1 MPVSFLPL
9 PVHGLVLFTYSG
21 HVGMGESMAAI
32 TAAARHPAFR
42 PGMRH
47 LVDVSAI
54 TGFEKVF
61 PTLLSMQ
68 AKVLDDFPVIEEP
81 TIVLWY
87 APTRI
92 GQEMAQTVAKSWAET
107 AHVRLVVQEDEEGAL
122 SILGLRETRISQ
134 LLTKAGAVQ
143 PNESAAPVAVPQ
155 TGKNKRPEGG
165 ATCL

>member
-1 MPVSFLPL
+1 MPVTFLPL
-9 PVHGLVLFTYSG
+9 PDHGLVLFTYSG

-32 TAAARHPAFR
+32 AEAARHPAYR

-47 LVDVSAI
+47 LVDISAI

-61 PTLLSMQ
+61 PALLSMQ
-68 AKVLDDFPVIEEP
+68 AKVLDDFPVIAEP
-81 TIVLWY
+81 TMVLWY

-122 SILGLRETRISQ
+122 SVLGLRETRISQ
-134 LLTKAGAVQ
+134 LLPKDGARQPDETAASGAV
-143 PNESAAPVAVPQ
+143 PDSGRN
-155 TGKNKRPEGG
+155 GRPEGG
-165 ATCL
+165 ATCP